1 MLIQDWAVVLKTS
14 LQGLGAGF
22 IDFVPKLIIAI
33 ILFILGWVLGSIIGK
48 WVGQLITAL
57 KIDKLFNGTS
67 FDEAL
72 TKSGFKLN
80 VGSFIGGIIKWFIVI
95 AFLIPSLEILNLNEV
110 NLFLTDKV
118 LLFIPKLFVAALV
131 LVVATLIA
139 DIVKVIVVSA
149 AETAKIKSAN
159 LLGVVTKYS
168 IWVFAFIIAF
178 HELGVAPWFM
188 ETLFMAIVYMI
199 GLAVAL
205 AFGLGG
211 KDAAARSIEKVKSE
225 MTRHG
230 GN

>member
-95 AFLIPSLEILNLNEV
+95 AFLIPSLEILNLN
-110 NLFLTDKV
+110 
-118 LLFIPKLFVAALV
+118 
-131 LVVATLIA
+131 
-139 DIVKVIVVSA
+139 
-149 AETAKIKSAN
+149 
-159 LLGVVTKYS
+159 
-168 IWVFAFIIAF
+168 
-178 HELGVAPWFM
+178 
-188 ETLFMAIVYMI
+188 
-199 GLAVAL
+199 
-205 AFGLGG
+205 
-211 KDAAARSIEKVKSE
+211 
-225 MTRHG
+225 
-230 GN
+230 